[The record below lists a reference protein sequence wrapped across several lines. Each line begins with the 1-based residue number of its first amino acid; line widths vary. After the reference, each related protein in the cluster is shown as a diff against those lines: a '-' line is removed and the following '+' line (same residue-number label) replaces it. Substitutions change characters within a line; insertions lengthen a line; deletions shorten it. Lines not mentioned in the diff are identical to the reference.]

1 MTLDAEGLEL
11 EFSNRVYSLS
21 ARRLWEHT
29 ELGQINVFRKAISAR
44 VELNDA
50 TGFIDVVMWE
60 GGDFRLTGSTLAE
73 LIVGQVAV
81 DTDIRRDVVLAELEQ
96 SADAQSFIR
105 SVKAHLA
112 LCANRR
118 ALRNQQPPFLPSAK
132 HGDVFGVPHMFSTL
146 QRRLQS
152 RGKSRAG
159 GTQWLKT
166 IDNLRNKG
174 VRIEEFDASNL
185 ALPLDALDQDDQKG
199 KTVSAFE
206 LVDLCN
212 FNELRFSVIPVVKDA
227 QRPMHFGK
235 PPDRKL
241 KRTRNVPKAVA
252 YLPRLL
258 TNFDRILGYRI
269 ERVEHQSLWGTEHT
283 WQAVTHEGKI
293 IENHARVTGFRT
305 AKEAANLATS
315 HASEHFPK
323 RVALGRWGEWAW
335 TGGESYREW
344 LITLPHYSAN
354 YLAGHFDVRN
364 VLAHV
369 RCDVRED
376 GDGRRVLMLHE
387 VQSDWAQR
395 ARRAISVGEMD
406 EFDEERPPFLKE
418 WPALTMK
425 LILLHAAHQ
434 ELDAVAWTR
443 GAHQVT
449 RYKGLGASG
458 LIELYDRT
466 LPREVNRMLKPFGG
480 ACGMLGVFV
489 PTNFSIKQSENGYEV
504 YSPERELLGIA
515 PSLEDARAFVPDKGH
530 ELLYEVHG
538 VRLPVAMR
546 KAILAS
552 GFPAWG

>member
-1 MTLDAEGLEL
+1 MTLDPEGLEL
-11 EFSNRVYSLS
+11 EFSNRVYCLS
-21 ARRLWEHT
+21 SRRLWEHT

-44 VELNDA
+44 SESNDA
-50 TGFIDVVMWE
+50 ADFIDLVLCD
-60 GGDFRLTGSTLAE
+60 GDDFRLTGLTLAE
-73 LIVGQVAV
+73 LRAGHIPGDAEFE
-81 DTDIRRDVVLAELEQ
+81 REAVLADLTRTY
-96 SADAQSFIR
+96 DAQAFIR

-132 HGDVFGVPHMFSTL
+132 HGDVFGVPHIFSTL

-152 RGKSRAG
+152 MGKSRAG

-185 ALPLDALDQDDQKG
+185 ALPLYALDQDDQKG

-206 LVDLCN
+206 LVNLCN

-252 YLPRLL
+252 DLPRLL

-293 IENHARVTGFRT
+293 IENHVRVTGFRT
-305 AKEAANLATS
+305 AKEAVNLATS

-323 RVALGRWGEWAW
+323 RVGLGRWGKWAW
-335 TGGESYREW
+335 TGGENYREW
-344 LITLPHYSAN
+344 LITLPHYPAN
-354 YLAGHFDVRN
+354 YLAGHFNVRN

-434 ELDAVAWTR
+434 GLDAVAWTR

-449 RYKGLGASG
+449 RYKGLGATG

-466 LPREVNRMLKPFGG
+466 LPREVNRMMKPLGG
-480 ACGMLGVFV
+480 ACEMLGVFV
-489 PTNFSIKQSENGYEV
+489 PTNFEIKQTEYGYEV
-504 YSPERELLGIA
+504 YSSEDGLLGTA
-515 PSLEDARAFVPDKGH
+515 ATLEEARAFVPDKGH

-538 VRLPVAMR
+538 VRLPESTR
-546 KAILAS
+546 EAILDR